1 MHSLTTLLG
10 FLGALLIEFHST
22 KFNVA
27 LGPLIVSL
35 NIYSFPSPFPPPR
48 LAGLRLR
55 ETAPHRVT
63 GFAAVL
69 IHFIFS

>member
-10 FLGALLIEFHST
+10 FWGALLVEFHST
-22 KFNVA
+22 KSNVA

-35 NIYSFPSPFPPPR
+35 NIYSFPSPFPR

-69 IHFIFS
+69 IYFIFS